1 MQGAGREAGGAH
13 QIHQA
18 RRSGIG
24 AFHGASTSSVV
35 PILPTASRKV
45 VDHQS
50 KPRVALTC
58 WFTTATSTQKR
69 VSAGRLAASSAETTH
84 SKG

>member
-1 MQGAGREAGGAH
+1 MLGGSAAWAGWEGLSVHVLATGLGGAH
-13 QIHQA
+13 QMHHA
-18 RRSGIG
+18 RRSGTG
-24 AFHGASTSSVV
+24 DRHGASTSSVV

-58 WFTTATSTQKR
+58 WFTTVTSIQ
-69 VSAGRLAASSAETTH
+69 
-84 SKG
+84 